1 MQKNTRWIVIGAT
14 GTLGLGLVAG
24 GALTAANAF
33 EIRDANGVTVATVPT
48 STPGVGSD
56 VSPTSDPATP
66 AASDAS
72 DTMTPTASPV
82 TSSPSSPMTSSPTS
96 PMTSSPMTVSPPS
109 PVTPATPPTPPTPGS
124 VD

>member
-33 EIRDANGVTVATVPT
+33 EIRDANGATVATVPT

-56 VSPTSDPATP
+56 VSPRPTRRRPPRPTHRTP
-66 AASDAS
+66 
-72 DTMTPTASPV
+72 
-82 TSSPSSPMTSSPTS
+82 
-96 PMTSSPMTVSPPS
+96 
-109 PVTPATPPTPPTPGS
+109 
-124 VD
+124 